1 MKKPTLKQRFS
12 YWFDNQMSKGM
23 RSLVKL
29 LVIFTLTVGIVVA
42 LLLFFLK
49 LTNEETFG
57 GVLWKSLYT
66 VLRSSFPGFHDGNG
80 LYLFLMT
87 FSAICGML
95 VTSVLIGIVSTAIR
109 DKINNLRRGNS
120 QVLEEGHTVVLGF
133 YPGEYTLLKQ
143 LVLAAAEQPAC
154 IVVADNM
161 SKDKMEENI
170 KANVKV
176 PKNVRIICRTADI
189 FDPATLEKCSIS
201 TCKSVIISP
210 TSDERTTKALLAVS
224 AIIEN
229 AEGCTANVGAIISKE
244 DYKFPPSIAE
254 RHNVTTLQT
263 NDTLARIIAH
273 SCTQPGLS
281 ETFKEVFNFEGSEM
295 YCIDLPG
302 IVGLTFEQITLSVDG
317 GVPLGFNR
325 NGVIIMNPGPQEV
338 CRVDDKLLIFSEED
352 DTSSL
357 VSMPDL
363 PKLDLK
369 PSDQFEDNS
378 AGKVVILGYNETIGT
393 VLRELPE
400 DVSDVLIAGKCNK
413 DVVLAS
419 VADREDMKVDFYDG
433 DYTKNSVLLK
443 LARMADHVVVLSDH
457 SMDEEK
463 ADTQS
468 IFVLLNLRDFKA
480 RYGFK
485 YNITVEMR
493 REHNQRL
500 VASDDNTD
508 YVVSS
513 NMSALFLAQ
522 LAESPELTGAFNEI
536 LSNEG
541 CEFYLKTAG
550 FLQCDGERS
559 IAEIRSIALAQ
570 GYLVLG
576 YMKAGTFQC
585 TFNPPL
591 NEVPVL
597 DKADSI
603 IVLGEK

>member
-12 YWFDNQMSKGM
+12 YWFDNQISKGM

-49 LTNEETFG
+49 LTNEDTFG

-133 YPGEYTLLKQ
+133 YPGEYTLLRQ

-170 KANVKV
+170 KANVKA

-189 FDPATLEKCSIS
+189 FDPVTLEKCSIS

-224 AIIEN
+224 AIIESE
-229 AEGCTANVGAIISKE
+229 EGCAANVGAIISKE

-281 ETFKEVFNFEGSEM
+281 ETFEEVFNFEGNEIYSVD
-295 YCIDLPG
+295 IPG
-302 IVGLTFEQITLSVDG
+302 TVGLTFEQLTLSVDG
-317 GVPLGFNR
+317 GVPIGINR
-325 NGVIIMNPGPQEV
+325 NGSVLMNPDPKEV
-338 CRVDDKLLIFSEED
+338 FKEGDKLLVFSEED
-352 DTSSL
+352 DTSFL
-357 VSMPDL
+357 RPL
-363 PKLDLK
+363 PQLPELNIK
-369 PSDQFEDNS
+369 PADQLHEDG
-378 AGKVVILGYNETIGT
+378 AGKVVILGYNETIST
-393 VLRELPE
+393 ILHELPE
-400 DVSDVLIAGKCNK
+400 DVDDVLIAGKCNK
-413 DVVLAS
+413 ERVRAS
-419 VADREDMKVDFYDG
+419 IADREGMKVDFFDG
-433 DYTKNSVLLK
+433 DYTKNSTLLE
-443 LARMADHVVVLSDH
+443 LAKIADHVVVLSDH

-480 RYGFK
+480 RYGLK

-522 LAESPELTGAFNEI
+522 LAESPELTGAFSEI

-541 CEFYLKTAG
+541 CEFYLKNAG
-550 FLQCDGERS
+550 HLQCAGEHTV
-559 IAEIRSIALAQ
+559 AEIRSIALAQ
-570 GYLVLG
+570 GYQVLG
-576 YMKAGTFQC
+576 FMKHGSFDC

-591 NEVPVL
+591 NSVMVI
-597 DKADSI
+597 DAADSI
-603 IVLGEK
+603 VVLGEK

>member
-1 MKKPTLKQRFS
+1 
-12 YWFDNQMSKGM
+12 
-23 RSLVKL
+23 
-29 LVIFTLTVGIVVA
+29 
-42 LLLFFLK
+42 
-49 LTNEETFG
+49 
-57 GVLWKSLYT
+57 
-66 VLRSSFPGFHDGNG
+66 
-80 LYLFLMT
+80 
-87 FSAICGML
+87 
-95 VTSVLIGIVSTAIR
+95 
-109 DKINNLRRGNS
+109 
-120 QVLEEGHTVVLGF
+120 
-133 YPGEYTLLKQ
+133 
-143 LVLAAAEQPAC
+143 
-154 IVVADNM
+154 
-161 SKDKMEENI
+161 
-170 KANVKV
+170 
-176 PKNVRIICRTADI
+176 
-189 FDPATLEKCSIS
+189 
-201 TCKSVIISP
+201 
-210 TSDERTTKALLAVS
+210 
-224 AIIEN
+224 
-229 AEGCTANVGAIISKE
+229 
-244 DYKFPPSIAE
+244 
-254 RHNVTTLQT
+254 
-263 NDTLARIIAH
+263 
-273 SCTQPGLS
+273 
-281 ETFKEVFNFEGSEM
+281 
-295 YCIDLPG
+295 
-302 IVGLTFEQITLSVDG
+302 
-317 GVPLGFNR
+317 
-325 NGVIIMNPGPQEV
+325 
-338 CRVDDKLLIFSEED
+338 
-352 DTSSL
+352 
-357 VSMPDL
+357 
-363 PKLDLK
+363 
-369 PSDQFEDNS
+369 
-378 AGKVVILGYNETIGT
+378 
-393 VLRELPE
+393 
-400 DVSDVLIAGKCNK
+400 
-413 DVVLAS
+413 
-419 VADREDMKVDFYDG
+419 MKVDFYDG

-443 LARMADHVVVLSDH
+443 RARMADHVVVLSDH